1 VSGPGDRAPKEYV
14 QVEPTQCSHAEGQGG
29 GPTNV
34 DLDHPLTSRSESS
47 ARSHTTPA
55 REPGDLGEASSPRVG
70 GKQLQE
76 GLRPQSARQRS
87 EKSDADVVPKKLTKT
102 WVTPV
107 ESMEGRSA
115 AKGNAV
121 HLRPS
126 RRISREARVHN
137 LKIEFEFELDFRVST
152 PAAPNVSLVLSSDK
166 KSAPAFPKRW
176 RGIGF
181 LPPRRCAS

>member
-1 VSGPGDRAPKEYV
+1 MSGPGDRAPKPNALGESTPSLGLEDHGV
-14 QVEPTQCSHAEGQGG
+14 APTRVDVA
-29 GPTNV
+29 PT
-34 DLDHPLTSRSESS
+34 LPPGSQEFGTLRKLL
-47 ARSHTTPA
+47 A

-166 KSAPAFPKRW
+166 KSAPAFPK
-176 RGIGF
+176 
-181 LPPRRCAS
+181 

>member
-1 VSGPGDRAPKEYV
+1 MSGPGDRAPKDYFR
-14 QVEPTQCSHAEGQGG
+14 VEPTHSPYAEGHGG
-29 GPTNV
+29 EPINV
-34 DLDHPLTSRSESS
+34 DLDHPLTPGSKNS
-47 ARSHTTPA
+47 ARLQMTPA
-55 REPGDLGEASSPRVG
+55 REPEDLGELSSPRVG

-166 KSAPAFPKRW
+166 KSAPAFPK
-176 RGIGF
+176 
-181 LPPRRCAS
+181 